1 MHKSHGLIAEL
12 KKNKMLFLM
21 LTPAV
26 VYFIIF
32 NYLPMGGVVVAFK
45 YFEFDKGIF
54 HSPWVGLKNFSF
66 FFRSGQA
73 WLLTKNTILYN
84 LAFILVGMAFQVGVA
99 IIFSELKGKWLKK
112 AMQSSMLLP
121 YFISWVV
128 VGSFVYGIFNYEFGS
143 LNTLLKSI
151 GMEPV
156 DIYGRPSLWFFIIVG
171 FYLWKLIGY
180 GSIVYLAA
188 ILGINP
194 ELYESAELDGA
205 NIFQRIRHITLP
217 LLKITIVIMVL
228 LQVGGIL
235 RGNLDMFYQLVGNNG
250 LLFNKTDVIDTFV
263 FRALYQQGLDLGLPA
278 AAGLYQSA
286 VGFVIIISLNYV
298 IKKVNPDYAL
308 F

>member
-1 MHKSHGLIAEL
+1 
-12 KKNKMLFLM
+12 MLFLM

-32 NYLPMGGVVVAFK
+32 HYVPMGGVIVAFK
-45 YFEFDKGIF
+45 YFEFDKGIL
-54 HSPWVGLKNFSF
+54 HSPWVGFKNFSF
-66 FFRSGQA
+66 FFESGQA

-84 LAFILVGMAFQVGVA
+84 LAFILVGMVFQVGVA
-99 IIFSELKGKWLKK
+99 ILFSELGGKRIKK
-112 AMQSSMLLP
+112 FLQSTMLLP

-143 LNTLLKSI
+143 LNTLLRTL
-151 GMEPV
+151 GMDPV
-156 DIYGRPSLWFFIIVG
+156 DIYGNPSVWFFIIVG

-188 ILGINP
+188 IMGINP

-205 NIFQRIRHITLP
+205 NIFQRIRYITLP
-217 LLKITIVIMVL
+217 LLKVTIVIMIL

-250 LLFNKTDVIDTFV
+250 LLFNTTDVIDTFV
-263 FRALYQQGLDLGLPA
+263 FRALYQQGLDLGMPA

-286 VGFVIIISLNYV
+286 VGFVIIISLNYI